1 MKFSY
6 LCGVKS
12 VNKPNLMALNM
23 TRITSIVGLFAVAAL
38 FLLGCGG
45 RGSGSRLVD
54 GRDSMS
60 YVIGMNIAYN
70 IMQMDSTINPDAV
83 MVGLDETLH
92 DRQRMNLEEAKNY
105 LLSYVNFDVYERVR
119 RYEEQYL
126 SDLAASD
133 ADVVRTAEGL
143 TYKVGDLGDMNRT
156 VTSERDTVALTYRV
170 TNMAGE
176 EVDLVG
182 ERSDTLRTRVD
193 QLLDGLQEGVR
204 IVGQGGS
211 LTLWLPSA
219 KAYGAAGNSEKGI
232 KANEMLRYEV
242 QIVEVKRRR

>member
-1 MKFSY
+1 M
-6 LCGVKS
+6 
-12 VNKPNLMALNM
+12 NKPNLMALNM

-45 RGSGSRLVD
+45 RGSGSKLID

-83 MVGLDETLH
+83 VVGLDETLH
-92 DRQRMNLEEAKNY
+92 NRQRMNLEEAKNY

-156 VTSERDTVALTYRV
+156 ITSERDTVAFTYRV
-170 TNMAGE
+170 TNLAGE

-193 QLLDGLQEGVR
+193 QLLEGLQEGVR

>member
-1 MKFSY
+1 M
-6 LCGVKS
+6 
-12 VNKPNLMALNM
+12 NKPNLMALNM

-219 KAYGAAGNSEKGI
+219 KAYGAAGNSEKGV

>member
-1 MKFSY
+1 M
-6 LCGVKS
+6 
-12 VNKPNLMALNM
+12 NKPNLMALNM